1 RSRGRRRTRSRSSGS
16 AWPRRRHARLLWRPS
31 CRDSRAGAGTCLGS
45 LKQAPDKA
53 TRPEVCRSAAG
64 GGSKSWHPGA
74 LGTGIDLVDNRGT
87 MADDTN
93 DAATT
98 VLVVEDDFDL
108 RDALVPILE
117 YEGHRVV
124 SAANGREAL
133 DWLHAMPP
141 PSLILLD
148 LMMPVMNGEE
158 FRAEQL
164 RDP

>member
-1 RSRGRRRTRSRSSGS
+1 MNGFYGDRRVEIAAREQGHASVPSSKRRTR
-16 AWPRRRHARLLWRPS
+16 PRGPTCAAPQRAAVQNLGTRARLGQESIWS
-31 CRDSRAGAGTCLGS
+31 TIG
-45 LKQAPDKA
+45 
-53 TRPEVCRSAAG
+53 
-64 GGSKSWHPGA
+64 
-74 LGTGIDLVDNRGT
+74 GT

-141 PSLILLD
+141 PPRATVRGHEPDDAAGGGVRDGVRPTTAAYAHGIFGVG
-148 LMMPVMNGEE
+148 VMSV
-158 FRAEQL
+158 R
-164 RDP
+164 

>member
-1 RSRGRRRTRSRSSGS
+1 
-16 AWPRRRHARLLWRPS
+16 
-31 CRDSRAGAGTCLGS
+31 
-45 LKQAPDKA
+45 
-53 TRPEVCRSAAG
+53 
-64 GGSKSWHPGA
+64 
-74 LGTGIDLVDNRGT
+74 

-98 VLVVEDDFDL
+98 VLVVEDAFDL

-164 RDP
+164 RDPALASIPVVILSAHPGAEERASHLGAAACLKKPFDIEDLLVQVRRASRGPVAAVIPSPTPTRRPRP